1 MAKMAYV
8 RGDIWLA
15 ELPEGIGSIQ
25 GGIRPVVIISNNL
38 NNSFST
44 TVTVA
49 CITSQC
55 KRPDIPTHVMISSP
69 FLQMDSEVLLE
80 QIMTVNKDQLTT
92 RIGKLSSEDQEKIDD
107 AAMVQ
112 LGIKDK
118 REKIENIF
126 ENMFQVV
133 KNWVYNNCE

>member
-1 MAKMAYV
+1 MAQIAYV

-15 ELPEGIGSIQ
+15 ELPDGVGSIQ

-44 TVTVA
+44 TVTIA

-55 KRPDIPTHVMISSP
+55 KRPDIPTHVMITSP

-80 QIMTVNKDQLTT
+80 QIMTVNKNQLTT
-92 RIGKLSSEDQEKIDD
+92 RIGKVSSEDQEKIDE
-107 AAMVQ
+107 AARIQ

-118 REKIENIF
+118 YENLENIF
-126 ENMFQVV
+126 KNMFHS
-133 KNWVYNNCE
+133 

>member
-1 MAKMAYV
+1 MAKIAYM

-15 ELPEGIGSIQ
+15 ELPDGVGSIQ

-49 CITSQC
+49 CVTSQC

-69 FLQMDSEVLLE
+69 FLQKDSEVLLE
-80 QIMTVNKDQLTT
+80 QIMTVNKNQLTT
-92 RIGKLSSEDQEKIDD
+92 RIGKVSSEDQEKIDD
-107 AAMVQ
+107 AAMIQ
-112 LGIKDK
+112 LGIKNKED
-118 REKIENIF
+118 IFNIL
-126 ENMFQVV
+126 
-133 KNWVYNNCE
+133 

>member
-1 MAKMAYV
+1 MAKIAYM

-15 ELPEGIGSIQ
+15 ELPDGVGSIQ

-49 CITSQC
+49 CVTSQC
-55 KRPDIPTHVMISSP
+55 KRPDIPTHVMIISP

-80 QIMTVNKDQLTT
+80 QIMTVNKNQLTT
-92 RIGKLSSEDQEKIDD
+92 RIGKVSSEDQERIDE
-107 AAMVQ
+107 AARIQ
-112 LGIKDK
+112 LGIKD
-118 REKIENIF
+118 EYENL
-126 ENMFQVV
+126 ENMFHS
-133 KNWVYNNCE
+133 

>member
-1 MAKMAYV
+1 MAKIAYM

-15 ELPEGIGSIQ
+15 ELPDGVGSIQ

-49 CITSQC
+49 CVTSQC
-55 KRPDIPTHVMISSP
+55 KRPDIPTHVMITSP

-80 QIMTVNKDQLTT
+80 QIMTVNKNQLAT
-92 RIGKLSSEDQEKIDD
+92 RIGKVSSEDQERIDE
-107 AAMVQ
+107 AARIQ

-118 REKIENIF
+118 YEN
-126 ENMFQVV
+126 V
-133 KNWVYNNCE
+133 

>member
-1 MAKMAYV
+1 MAKIAYM

-15 ELPEGIGSIQ
+15 ELPDGVGSIQ

-49 CITSQC
+49 CVTSQC

-80 QIMTVNKDQLTT
+80 QIMTVNKNQLTT
-92 RIGKLSSEDQEKIDD
+92 RIGKVSSEDQERIDE
-107 AAMVQ
+107 AARIQ
-112 LGIKDK
+112 LGIKD
-118 REKIENIF
+118 EYENL
-126 ENMFQVV
+126 ENMFHS
-133 KNWVYNNCE
+133 

>member
-1 MAKMAYV
+1 MAQVAYV

-15 ELPEGIGSIQ
+15 ELPDGVGSIQ

-49 CITSQC
+49 CVTSQC
-55 KRPDIPTHVMISSP
+55 KRPDIPTHVMITSP

-80 QIMTVNKDQLTT
+80 QIMTVNKSQLTT
-92 RIGKLSSEDQEKIDD
+92 RIGKVSKEDQCRIDEAAKI
-107 AAMVQ
+107 Q
-112 LGIKDK
+112 LAI
-118 REKIENIF
+118 REIN
-126 ENMFQVV
+126 
-133 KNWVYNNCE
+133 

>member
-1 MAKMAYV
+1 MAEIAYV

-25 GGIRPVVIISNNL
+25 GGVRPVVIISNNL

-49 CITSQC
+49 CVTSQC

-80 QIMTVNKDQLTT
+80 QIMTVNKHQLTT
-92 RIGKLSSEDQEKIDD
+92 RIGKVSIEDQERIDEAAKI
-107 AAMVQ
+107 Q

-118 REKIENIF
+118 YEQLINILK
-126 ENMFQVV
+126 NMFHF
-133 KNWVYNNCE
+133 

>member
-1 MAKMAYV
+1 MAKIAYV

-15 ELPEGIGSIQ
+15 ELPDGVGSIQ

-49 CITSQC
+49 CVTSQC

-80 QIMTVNKDQLTT
+80 QIMTVNKNQLTT
-92 RIGKLSSEDQEKIDD
+92 RIGKVSSEDQERIDE
-107 AAMVQ
+107 AARIQ

-118 REKIENIF
+118 YENLENIF
-126 ENMFQVV
+126 KIMFHS
-133 KNWVYNNCE
+133 

>member
-1 MAKMAYV
+1 MAQIAYV

-15 ELPEGIGSIQ
+15 ELPDGVGSIQ

-49 CITSQC
+49 CVTSQC
-55 KRPDIPTHVMISSP
+55 KRPDIPTHVMITSP

-80 QIMTVNKDQLTT
+80 QIMTVNKNQLTT
-92 RIGKLSSEDQEKIDD
+92 RIGKVSSEDQERIDE
-107 AAMVQ
+107 AARIQ

-118 REKIENIF
+118 YENLENIF
-126 ENMFQVV
+126 KIMFHS
-133 KNWVYNNCE
+133 

>member
-1 MAKMAYV
+1 MAQIAYV

-15 ELPEGIGSIQ
+15 ELPDGVGSIQ

-49 CITSQC
+49 CVTSQC

-69 FLQMDSEVLLE
+69 FLQVDSEVLLE
-80 QIMTVNKDQLTT
+80 QIMTVNKNQLTT
-92 RIGKLSSEDQEKIDD
+92 RIGKVTKEDQDRIDE

-126 ENMFQVV
+126 ENMFQFV